1 MPDSFI
7 HLTLVWTPSPYREGL
22 RNTLYML
29 QAADRLVSG
38 SAKFISCEVIIP
50 SQGNLAAIAV

>member
-1 MPDSFI
+1 M
-7 HLTLVWTPSPYREGL
+7 V
-22 RNTLYML
+22 
-29 QAADRLVSG
+29 QAADRPVCG